1 MTITE
6 EILQMIKQYDRIII
20 HRHMRPDPDALGSQ
34 CGLAE
39 ILRGSFPE

>member
-20 HRHMRPDPDALGSQ
+20 QSHMRPDPDDLGSQ
-34 CGLAE
+34 CGLA
-39 ILRGSFPE
+39 